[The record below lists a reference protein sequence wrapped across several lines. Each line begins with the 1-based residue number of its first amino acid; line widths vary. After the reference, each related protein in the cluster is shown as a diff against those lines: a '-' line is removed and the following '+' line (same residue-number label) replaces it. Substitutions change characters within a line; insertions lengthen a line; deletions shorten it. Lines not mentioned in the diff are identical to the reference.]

1 MKAAA
6 PASAVGYGAAWTQRG
21 AGTEISQLWQ
31 YPVKSM
37 IGQQVDQIEVDDRGV
52 VGDRTWATRDEVR
65 GGIRGAKKIGQL
77 MTFAASY
84 DDGLRGAVTITA
96 PDGSS
101 INTNQPDRDRAL
113 SDALDHEVTLWPL
126 QPASDLDHYRR
137 GKPDTD
143 DPLQEM
149 RAIFGR
155 EDDEPLPDFAAFPEE
170 LVEFESPPG
179 TYLDAYPV
187 MLMTTSALA
196 ALTEAL
202 PDSVI
207 DVRRFRPSIVVDTG
221 DAAAHPEFEWA
232 GRTLRAGG
240 AELQILGPCPRC
252 IMVTRAIG
260 PDIPADRA
268 VLRHIVADL
277 DQNVGVYASVSVAGP
292 IGLGDTITL
301 S

>member
-1 MKAAA
+1 M
-6 PASAVGYGAAWTQRG
+6 
-21 AGTEISQLWQ
+21 EISQLWQ

-37 IGQQVDQIEVDDRGV
+37 IGQQVDRIDVDDLGV

-84 DDGLRGAVTITA
+84 DDGPESAVTITA

-101 INTNQPDRDRAL
+101 INTSQPNRDRAL

-137 GKPDTD
+137 GKPDAD
-143 DPLQEM
+143 DPMQEM
-149 RAIFGR
+149 RTIFGR
-155 EDDEPLPDFAAFPEE
+155 EDDEPLPDFAAFPEV
-170 LVEFESPPG
+170 LAEFESPPG

-207 DVRRFRPSIVVDTG
+207 DVRRFRPSMVVDTG
-221 DAAAHPEFEWA
+221 EPAGHPEFEWA

-252 IMVTRAIG
+252 IMVTRAVG

-277 DQNVGVYASVSVAGP
+277 DQNVGVYASVSAPGP
-292 IGLGDTITL
+292 ISLGDTVTL
-301 S
+301 G